1 MRNPLSISML
11 ALSVLLLFA
20 TELKA
25 QRANTKTFKVE
36 FLEKPT
42 VPENLVRNVAFQI
55 QVPSH
60 VFDLQGLRLFGKAI
74 DEMKS
79 NAERLSGMKY
89 FTLGQE
95 VEVVDEWATLVV
107 DIALGEFVSSL
118 PKITGTPVSK
128 DSEEKMYTAMFE
140 CSWPMQVMIREKE
153 GQLLDGFTI
162 QTSRNISF
170 GNEDYTKIESGR
182 GRFSY
187 EKGKWDFRNEAEL
200 RAELSS
206 GDGVPRIMWKMFLNQ
221 FSEAIDELERRLFFI
236 EGKREVTLGSAKGRK
251 HDYTELD
258 DAMDL
263 AKELMEVGDYGG
275 LDNPMEVWS
284 QWLEQAD
291 FINPK
296 SAVNQEVAV
305 ELMLSL
311 ATAHLYRKEWH
322 ACAQQIGKAR
332 TYISP
337 LGATFARIQ
346 ALNRLLELRRKSDL
360 SNGDKAPTEEEKI
373 YKAVDLKD
381 LIAKR
386 TQNKDVQMFIDADV
400 YEAYVTEYQDWQ
412 STVLADAPE
421 NQAQEAGELS
431 MSARLGQRVTRVPG
445 GFALGL
451 MGLTDA
457 DLVGQP
463 FPSEILDIENL
474 VNLSLNGLKMGE
486 IPSSIGDLG
495 TLKVLDLTSN
505 QLNELPARIGE
516 LALLERLVLRNNNLT
531 QLPEELVH
539 CAELKMIDLRGNP
552 ISAEELSKWNA
563 AFNEGVKIKTD

>member
-1 MRNPLSISML
+1 ML
-11 ALSVLLLFA
+11 ALGVLVLFA
-20 TELKA
+20 PALRA
-25 QRANTKTFKVE
+25 QRANTKEFKVE

-42 VPENLVRNVAFQI
+42 VPEHLVRNVAFQI
-55 QVPSH
+55 QVPSD

-89 FTLGQE
+89 FTMDQE

-107 DIALGEFVSSL
+107 DIALGEFVSSP

-170 GNEDYTKIESGR
+170 GNEEYTKIESGR
-182 GRFSY
+182 GKFSY
-187 EKGKWDFRNEAEL
+187 QKGKWDFRNEAEL
-200 RAELSS
+200 RAELAS

-236 EGKREVTLGSAKGRK
+236 EGKRVVALGSAKGRK

-258 DAMDL
+258 EAFDL
-263 AKELMEVGDYGG
+263 AKELMEVGDYDG

-284 QWLEQAD
+284 QWLKQAD

-296 SAVNQEVAV
+296 STVNQEVAV
-305 ELMLSL
+305 ELMLNL
-311 ATAHLYRKEWH
+311 ATAHLYRKEWQ
-322 ACAQQIGKAR
+322 ACAQQIGKSR

-337 LGATFARIQ
+337 LGATFSRIE

-360 SNGDKAPTEEEKI
+360 SNGDKAPAEEEKT
-373 YKAVDLKD
+373 YKAVDFKNLV
-381 LIAKR
+381 AKR

-400 YEAYVTEYQDWQ
+400 YEAFVTEYQEWQ

-421 NQAQEAGELS
+421 NQAQEVGELS
-431 MSARLGQRVTRVPG
+431 MSARLGQRLTRVPG

-457 DLVGQP
+457 DLVGNP
-463 FPSEILDIENL
+463 FPVEILDIENL
-474 VNLSLNGLKMGE
+474 VNLSLHGLKMGE
-486 IPSSIGDLG
+486 IPASIGDLG
-495 TLKVLDLTSN
+495 TLKVLDLTGN
-505 QLNELPARIGE
+505 QLNELPSRTGE

-563 AFNEGVKIKTD
+563 VFNDGVKIKTD